1 MFTEQFGSTGVQLFV
16 RHKSSRNKMPLINL
30 LALTFSTT
38 QLFQMSLGIQ
48 TEQVAHASIAQ
59 PAATTPLASE
69 QKPAASASQGYATA
83 EDLLDALEKADAN
96 LRSLT
101 SEIQYDKIDG
111 VTGDRQIRWG
121 KVFFVDD
128 SGGGEGLQQRDRKF
142 AVRFDKLQLGDRLE
156 EQEQLFVF
164 NGEWLTE
171 ISPTHKQIIRRQ
183 VMPPGS
189 DFDPLKVGEGP
200 LPLPIGQKKADM
212 LARFKVTLLTDIAEL
227 SGEDDEETAKLKEFV
242 KGSYQLKLIPNPG
255 TSEAEKFTQIRLW
268 YRVWE
273 LKDGEKRLLPR
284 MAKTVTPKSG
294 NEAIVRMIK
303 VQTNTPVD
311 PKMMAADVAGD
322 DWDIRVEA
330 LAQQDQTPGPSVK
343 PAESK
348 K

>member
-1 MFTEQFGSTGVQLFV
+1 
-16 RHKSSRNKMPLINL
+16 MPLINL
-30 LALTFSTT
+30 FALAFSTT
-38 QLFQMSLGIQ
+38 QLLHVGLLTQAAPVN
-48 TEQVAHASIAQ
+48 QVTTAQ
-59 PAATTPLASE
+59 PAATTPAE
-69 QKPAASASQGYATA
+69 GYSTA

-96 LRSLT
+96 LRTLT

-128 SGGGEGLQQRDRKF
+128 SGSATQQRDRKF

-156 EQEQLFVF
+156 EEEQLFVF

-171 ISPTHKQIIRRQ
+171 ISPNHKQIIRRQ

-200 LPLPIGQKKADM
+200 LPLPIGQKKDDM
-212 LARFKVTLLTDIAEL
+212 LARFKVTLLSDVAEL
-227 SGEDDEETAKLKEFV
+227 SGEDDAETAKLKEFV
-242 KGSYQLKLIPNPG
+242 KGSYQLKLIANPG

-294 NEAIVRMIK
+294 NETIVRMIK

-330 LAQQDQTPGPSVK
+330 LPMRDDNSGPSVK
-343 PAESK
+343 PAAPAGK
-348 K
+348 